1 MNLKGK
7 LSYAGPMGPTGSA
20 GSIGPTGPAGKDAIA
35 DAYLKSAEVV
45 DNTLVLTDNNNT
57 NIEFSPDTGS
67 AVVIDNATIITNADG
82 NIETAVGGAY
92 VDGLVEDK
100 EIVKIKSQYKDV
112 SSIITEDIFNEMVS
126 YGDKLRADVSTGFG
140 AKKDCVCSI
149 VANRIIT
156 ITPYEENSVILRYEG
171 YKENGIWKC
180 ERLMLNGGSGWN
192 VNGNRFYCLKNGKVP
207 SKLKG
212 EFLPIDNNSIILND
226 NLQLTSGLVSLNR
239 TKSRLVVGKNNIYN
253 NTTKENNI
261 IISSAGEAMQ
271 GDYSTAIGANV
282 QGNYNIGIGCSN
294 SSSIYGDSSIMIA
307 SGGSNTNVYH
317 SKCVIIG
324 NHLSVD
330 NDNQTIIGSWNGT
343 VDSNTRFV
351 VACGTD
357 YSNRFNA
364 LTIDNAG
371 NATFAG
377 TVSPSGADYAEYFEW
392 ADGNTESEDRIG
404 CLVALEGNKIKKANT
419 TDEILGII
427 SGSQSVAGDSA
438 EMNWCNKYLKDE
450 FDRIIYDEKTV
461 HHDAIYDKDNV
472 KVRDEYDETV
482 RIPKIN
488 PDYNSE
494 LEYVPRSKRKEWGAV
509 GLLGKIKVRYT
520 GELSVGNYITAQN
533 GIAIKSETKTNLRVL
548 EIINDHIAR
557 ILIK

>member
-7 LSYAGPMGPTGSA
+7 LSYAGPMGPTGHM
-20 GSIGPTGPAGKDAIA
+20 GPMGPTGPAGKDALAI
-35 DAYLKSAEVV
+35 V
-45 DNTLVLTDNNNT
+45 DN
-57 NIEFSPDTGS
+57 S
-67 AVVIDNATIITNADG
+67 TIITNSAG
-82 NIETAVGGAY
+82 ALETSVGGGL
-92 VDGLVEDK
+92 VDGLVKDK
-100 EIVKIKSQYKDV
+100 EIVNINIIDKDV
-112 SSIITEDIFNEMVS
+112 SSIITEDIFNEIVS
-126 YGDKLRADVSTGFG
+126 YGDKLRADV
-140 AKKDCVCSI
+140 CSNYGI
-149 VANRIIT
+149 SKGCLCTVFSSKIE
-156 ITPYEENSVILRYEG
+156 ITPYEENDGLKVVYQAEH
-171 YKENGIWKC
+171 
-180 ERLMLNGGSGWN
+180 
-192 VNGNRFYCLKNGKVP
+192 KNGKWRCTRYAIEGSGSVFFFHFE
-207 SKLKG
+207 SEGNSFYSVKNGKTIANLKG
-212 EFLPIDNNSIILND
+212 QFLPIDNNTIVLNSKA
-226 NLQLTSGLVSLNR
+226 QLTNGAIFNSPFY
-239 TKSRLVVGKNNIYN
+239 SRLCLGAEPIGVEKNAQSCIRITTSTSKYGSNTHTVQGEN
-253 NTTKENNI
+253 NTVI
-261 IISSAGEAMQ
+261 GMSA
-271 GDYSTAIGANV
+271 N
-282 QGNYNIGIGCSN
+282 GNGNIGIGCSIDGMVGGNN
-294 SSSIYGDSSIMIA
+294 SILINAGTQSIQNYN
-307 SGGSNTNVYH
+307 SN
-317 SKCVIIG
+317 CIGIG
-324 NHLSVD
+324 NSLTFSTD
-330 NDNQTIIGSWNGT
+330 YQTIIGS
-343 VDSNTRFV
+343 SNADTYANFV
-351 VACGTD
+351 VAIGRD
-357 YSNRFNA
+357 GNQFNA
-364 LTIDNAG
+364 LTIDDAG

-450 FDRIIYDEKTV
+450 FDRIIYDEKIV

-509 GLLGKIKVRYT
+509 GLLGKIKARYT
-520 GELSVGNYITAQN
+520 GELSVGDYITAQN

>member
-7 LSYAGPMGPTGSA
+7 LSYAGPMGPTG
-20 GSIGPTGPAGKDAIA
+20 PAGKDALA
-35 DAYLKSAEVV
+35 TV
-45 DNTLVLTDNNNT
+45 
-57 NIEFSPDTGS
+57 
-67 AVVIDNATIITNADG
+67 DNATIITNAEG
-82 NIETAVGGAY
+82 NIETSVGGGW
-92 VDGLVEDK
+92 VDGLVKDK
-100 EIVKIKSQYKDV
+100 EIVNIDIIGGDV
-112 SSIITEDIFNEMVS
+112 SSIITEDIFNEIVS
-126 YGDKLRADVSTGFG
+126 YGDKLRADVCSTYGISKG
-140 AKKDCVCSI
+140 CLCNVLSSKI
-149 VANRIIT
+149 E
-156 ITPYEENSVILRYEG
+156 ITPYEENDEFKVVYEVEHINGKWRCRRYAIDNRGSINFFHFKREGNSFYSV
-171 YKENGIWKC
+171 
-180 ERLMLNGGSGWN
+180 
-192 VNGNRFYCLKNGKVP
+192 KNGKTI
-207 SKLKG
+207 SNLKG
-212 EFLPIDNNSIILND
+212 QFLPIDNNTIVLNSKA
-226 NLQLTSGLVSLNR
+226 QLTNGAIFNSPFY
-239 TKSRLVVGKNNIYN
+239 SRLCLGAEPEAVEKNARSCIRIATPTNKYGSSNTVQGEN
-253 NTTKENNI
+253 NTVIGMSAMGNN
-261 IISSAGEAMQ
+261 S
-271 GDYSTAIGANV
+271 
-282 QGNYNIGIGCSN
+282 IGIGCSLDGRVGGNN
-294 SSSIYGDSSIMIA
+294 SILINAGTQPIQNYNSNCIGIGDSLTF
-307 SGGSNTNVYH
+307 NTDY
-317 SKCVIIG
+317 
-324 NHLSVD
+324 
-330 NDNQTIIGSWNGT
+330 QTIIGS
-343 VDSNTRFV
+343 SNADTYANFV
-351 VACGTD
+351 VAIGR
-357 YSNRFNA
+357 YGNQFNA
-364 LTIDNAG
+364 LTIDDSG

-461 HHDAIYDKDNV
+461 HHDAIYNKDNV

-482 RIPKIN
+482 RIPKLN

-520 GELSVGNYITAQN
+520 GELSVGDYITAQN

>member
-7 LSYAGPMGPTGSA
+7 LSYAGPMGPTGHT
-20 GSIGPTGPAGKDAIA
+20 GPMGPTGPAGKDALA
-35 DAYLKSAEVV
+35 TV
-45 DNTLVLTDNNNT
+45 DNSTITT
-57 NIEFSPDTGS
+57 NS
-67 AVVIDNATIITNADG
+67 AGAL
-82 NIETAVGGAY
+82 ETSVGGGL
-92 VDGLVEDK
+92 VDGLVKDK
-100 EIVKIKSQYKDV
+100 EIVNIDSIDRDV

-126 YGDKLRADVSTGFG
+126 YGDKLRADV
-140 AKKDCVCSI
+140 CSNYGI
-149 VANRIIT
+149 SKGCLCNVLSSKIE
-156 ITPYEENSVILRYEG
+156 ITPYEEDDEFKVVYQVEHINGKWRCRREAFNNIGSIFNFHFKSEGNS
-171 YKENGIWKC
+171 
-180 ERLMLNGGSGWN
+180 
-192 VNGNRFYCLKNGKVP
+192 FYSVKNGKTIAN
-207 SKLKG
+207 LKG
-212 EFLPIDNNSIILND
+212 QFLPIDNNTIVLNSKA
-226 NLQLTSGLVSLNR
+226 QLTNGAIFNSPFY
-239 TKSRLVVGKNNIYN
+239 SRLCIGAEPVAVEKNAQSCIRIAAPTNKYGNSLTVQGEN
-253 NTTKENNI
+253 NTVI
-261 IISSAGEAMQ
+261 GMSAMGS
-271 GDYSTAIGANV
+271 GC
-282 QGNYNIGIGCSN
+282 IGIGCSIDGNVGGNN
-294 SSSIYGDSSIMIA
+294 SILINAGTQSIQNYNSNCIGIGSSLSF
-307 SGGSNTNVYH
+307 NTDY
-317 SKCVIIG
+317 
-324 NHLSVD
+324 
-330 NDNQTIIGSWNGT
+330 QTIIGT
-343 VDSNTRFV
+343 SNANTYANFV
-351 VACGTD
+351 VAIGRD
-357 YSNRFNA
+357 GNQFNA
-364 LTIDNAG
+364 LTIDDAG

-404 CLVALEGNKIKKANT
+404 YLVALDGNKIKKANT

-461 HHDAIYDKDNV
+461 HHDAIYNKDNV

-482 RIPKIN
+482 RIPKLN

-520 GELSVGNYITAQN
+520 GELSVGDYITAQN

>member
-7 LSYAGPMGPTGSA
+7 LSYAGPMGPTG
-20 GSIGPTGPAGKDAIA
+20 PAGKDAIA
-35 DAYLKSAEVV
+35 TV
-45 DNTLVLTDNNNT
+45 DN
-57 NIEFSPDTGS
+57 F
-67 AVVIDNATIITNADG
+67 TIIPNSAG
-82 NIETAVGGAY
+82 AIETSVGGGW
-92 VDGLVEDK
+92 VDGLVKDK
-100 EIVKIKSQYKDV
+100 EIVNIDGITDNDV
-112 SSIITEDIFNEMVS
+112 SSIITEDIFNEIVS
-126 YGDKLRADVSTGFG
+126 YGNNLRADVSSSYGISKGCLCKVFS
-140 AKKDCVCSI
+140 SI
-149 VANRIIT
+149 MIE
-156 ITPYEENSVILRYEG
+156 ITPYEEDDNLKVV
-171 YKENGIWKC
+171 YKAEHI
-180 ERLMLNGGSGWN
+180 
-192 VNGNRFYCLKNGKVP
+192 NGNWHCRRYATDYSGFFHFKRDGNSFYSVKNGKTIEN
-207 SKLKG
+207 LKG
-212 EFLPIDNNSIILND
+212 QFLPIDNNTIVLNSKA
-226 NLQLTSGLVSLNR
+226 QLTNGAIFNSPFY
-239 TKSRLVVGKNNIYN
+239 SRLCIGAEPIGSEENAQSCIRISVPNNKNGNSNAVQGEN
-253 NTTKENNI
+253 NTVI
-261 IISSAGEAMQ
+261 GMSAMG
-271 GDYSTAIGANV
+271 SN
-282 QGNYNIGIGCSN
+282 NIGIGCSLDGMISGNN
-294 SSSIYGDSSIMIA
+294 SIVINAGQQSIWNYNSNCIGIGSSLSF
-307 SGGSNTNVYH
+307 NTDY
-317 SKCVIIG
+317 
-324 NHLSVD
+324 
-330 NDNQTIIGSWNGT
+330 QTIIGT
-343 VDSNTRFV
+343 SNADTYANFV
-351 VACGTD
+351 VAIGRD
-357 YSNRFNA
+357 GNQFNA
-364 LTIDNAG
+364 LTIDDAG

-450 FDRIIYDEKTV
+450 FDRIIYDEKIV

-520 GELSVGNYITAQN
+520 GELSVGDYITAQN